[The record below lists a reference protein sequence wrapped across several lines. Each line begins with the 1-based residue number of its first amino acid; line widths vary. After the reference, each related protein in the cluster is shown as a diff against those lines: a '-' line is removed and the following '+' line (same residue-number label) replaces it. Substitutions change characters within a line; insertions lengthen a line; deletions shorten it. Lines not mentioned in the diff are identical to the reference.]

1 MTDRNTDQQN
11 ADQHATDL
19 GFLAHLERI
28 AMQPLL
34 ADAASIAVDVNDVR
48 LAIET
53 IGRLLK
59 ERS

>member
-11 ADQHATDL
+11 ADQHAADL

-28 AMQPLL
+28 ASQPLL
-34 ADAASIAVDVNDVR
+34 ADAASVAVDANDVR

-53 IGRLLK
+53 IGRLL
-59 ERS
+59 RARP